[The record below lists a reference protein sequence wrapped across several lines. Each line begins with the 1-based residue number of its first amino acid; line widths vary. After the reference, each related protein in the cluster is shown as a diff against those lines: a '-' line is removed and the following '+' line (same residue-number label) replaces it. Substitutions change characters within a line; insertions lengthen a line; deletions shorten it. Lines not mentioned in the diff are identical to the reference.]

1 MPGDEIK
8 EIFVNILDFCHQG
21 FIFNIVNIKIPQ
33 LAESPISPTSNPQV
47 CVCAVSDPDVWV

>member
-8 EIFVNILDFCHQG
+8 EIFVNILNFCHQG

-33 LAESPISPTSNPQV
+33 LAVRDI
-47 CVCAVSDPDVWV
+47 